1 VVGRIASVVGVIAVC
16 VVLWIHRRRHSRT
29 VARRRHRRTV
39 AIVVVAVDARAVIVA
54 RTRRHRDDNPG
65 LSARSVP
72 VEPDGLEVFEGGEA
86 IEVVAEFVV
95 RHDGEGVPSVD
106 TMERDVDGDS
116 LDAARIHSHVFLSVV
131 VSVVRVEIQGDITP
145 IGVVADVLH
154 VVVDRDRA
162 VVIHHH
168 GL

>member
-1 VVGRIASVVGVIAVC
+1 M
-16 VVLWIHRRRHSRT
+16 
-29 VARRRHRRTV
+29 
-39 AIVVVAVDARAVIVA
+39 IVA
-54 RTRRHRDDNPG
+54 RTRRHRDDNPRLG
-65 LSARSVP
+65 ARSVP
-72 VEPDGLEVFEGGEA
+72 VEADGIEIFEGGEA
-86 IEVVAEFVV
+86 IEIVAEFVV

-106 TMERDVDGDS
+106 TMERDVDSDS

-131 VSVVRVEIQGDITP
+131 VTVIRVEVQGDITP